1 MVLQKLW
8 IRRQEKYEKSK
19 KPTSEKIREVTPAKV
34 ITGKNDCVY
43 WLERWNIINNLSFM
57 IVLSPQ
63 YTRMKMSSITDI
75 LNSDKASGIVDYY
88 SIDNNKFDWQS
99 KNNPWI

>member
-1 MVLQKLW
+1 
-8 IRRQEKYEKSK
+8 
-19 KPTSEKIREVTPAKV
+19 
-34 ITGKNDCVY
+34 
-43 WLERWNIINNLSFM
+43 M

-99 KNNPWI
+99 KNNP